1 LAGYF
6 ITLSSNILLSTDKKN
21 RENIN
26 RLASCNISMA
36 AEDLPNE
43 AGNASE
49 LEPKVHKQRIVP
61 SSLNYY
67 DDPGDG
73 SPPTPVVVGG

>member
-1 LAGYF
+1 MAVDDFPKEDG
-6 ITLSSNILLSTDKKN
+6 N
-21 RENIN
+21 
-26 RLASCNISMA
+26 SM
-36 AEDLPNE
+36 EQ
-43 AGNASE
+43 
-49 LEPKVHKQRIVP
+49 PKTQSLQKQRIVS

>member
-1 LAGYF
+1 
-6 ITLSSNILLSTDKKN
+6 
-21 RENIN
+21 
-26 RLASCNISMA
+26 MA
-36 AEDLPNE
+36 AEDFPKE
-43 AGNASE
+43 AGNATE
-49 LEPKVHKQRIVP
+49 QPKIHAPYEQRIVS

>member
-1 LAGYF
+1 
-6 ITLSSNILLSTDKKN
+6 
-21 RENIN
+21 
-26 RLASCNISMA
+26 MA

-49 LEPKVHKQRIVP
+49 LEPKAHKQRIVP